1 MLFSLFILLFLFSF
15 FVLYEQKVKKW
26 NFYSPVVLLGGPLI
40 SLILLSCILS
50 PMMGFITINSKALN
64 LFIYGLGSFWL
75 GGMFITPIGEKIM
88 KKGSN
93 TAFQLKSKTRLF
105 FHLTCAFFVAIMLLN
120 LHSLLSNR
128 SLMMLEDQE
137 FAQRGFEA
145 HIGGLIMAYLMFY
158 IISFWEKISV
168 NRILAFFFVCIIF
181 ILKMLSGIRGNI
193 ILPLVGACIYLVSR
207 KLVKV
212 SLKNLL
218 VLCTA
223 VFALFMLPTLFFS
236 NDESTTN
243 YIVSYFVFYF
253 SAGILGLSSYMEQH
267 YVPWEINPNF
277 IYTFYINLWE
287 KLFGNND
294 YVSAINPEF
303 VTVTLPNSEF
313 RFTSNVYTLIGEV
326 YVNCGYMVGSLF
338 FFFLGAYA
346 YGLYFFSNRSIMLL
360 LLYAFVGGCL
370 FLGIFSQYV
379 LMPYFYEIQLLFLL
393 LHFVSKST
401 VSKSFFQK

>member
-1 MLFSLFILLFLFSF
+1 
-15 FVLYEQKVKKW
+15 
-26 NFYSPVVLLGGPLI
+26 
-40 SLILLSCILS
+40 
-50 PMMGFITINSKALN
+50 
-64 LFIYGLGSFWL
+64 
-75 GGMFITPIGEKIM
+75 
-88 KKGSN
+88 
-93 TAFQLKSKTRLF
+93 
-105 FHLTCAFFVAIMLLN
+105 
-120 LHSLLSNR
+120 
-128 SLMMLEDQE
+128 
-137 FAQRGFEA
+137 
-145 HIGGLIMAYLMFY
+145 
-158 IISFWEKISV
+158 
-168 NRILAFFFVCIIF
+168 
-181 ILKMLSGIRGNI
+181 
-193 ILPLVGACIYLVSR
+193 
-207 KLVKV
+207 
-212 SLKNLL
+212 
-218 VLCTA
+218 
-223 VFALFMLPTLFFS
+223 
-236 NDESTTN
+236 
-243 YIVSYFVFYF
+243 
-253 SAGILGLSSYMEQH
+253 MEQH